1 MKNYTYLKVICVFW
15 LAIFATNLV
24 AQNCV
29 LESENWTTLFQS
41 KLKEAEKTKV
51 KDALNRF
58 IVNYNKYADIY
69 DEEYDLW
76 SERDFLKLIDGGN
89 SSTQYLNDMILSPTN
104 MQAYDYITLLSEHFP
119 TGYNFCLKSIRIT
132 EARQLQD
139 NLYSVSFEG
148 IKAVNNYID
157 VNKVVELQRDIVINF
172 DMVIFGNENKEE
184 LTAAISTANL
194 VKINAIND
202 IAIVDVPANKKS
214 KPERPTK
221 TKIKEENKDVVI
233 TEKPQKKVKT
243 KPEPY
248 KRPELNEVNVK
259 TRDFKIIY
267 AEGGYGF
274 TQNELINGLTKSD
287 LKSSS
292 NHFGLG
298 VDYWKSLNPSN
309 KFFFSAG
316 LLLRYHSI
324 KDEINKD
331 ITSDTY
337 VTTIS
342 DRAPK
347 NSIFKME
354 KNGKIDQTAIAVY
367 APIGIVY
374 NFGRG
379 NDPRVFTLQATVMP
393 GYVVSASRNI
403 AGASTFTSY
412 YGDSIN
418 INNCLITEK
427 ELNSSLDIKKGFTLA
442 AKLSPTFVYESRSW
456 QGKRGFGYIFGLD
469 FTFGLTPLL
478 SSESINPV
486 SATDLVKQKLTVNK
500 SAAFFNKTS
509 TYSALGAR
517 IGIYYVL
524 N

>member
-1 MKNYTYLKVICVFW
+1 MKNYTYLKVICTFW

-29 LESENWTTLFQS
+29 LESENWTALFQS

-202 IAIVDVPANKKS
+202 IAVVDV
-214 KPERPTK
+214 
-221 TKIKEENKDVVI
+221 
-233 TEKPQKKVKT
+233 Q
-243 KPEPY
+243 
-248 KRPELNEVNVK
+248 
-259 TRDFKIIY
+259 
-267 AEGGYGF
+267 
-274 TQNELINGLTKSD
+274 
-287 LKSSS
+287 
-292 NHFGLG
+292 
-298 VDYWKSLNPSN
+298 
-309 KFFFSAG
+309 
-316 LLLRYHSI
+316 
-324 KDEINKD
+324 
-331 ITSDTY
+331 
-337 VTTIS
+337 
-342 DRAPK
+342 
-347 NSIFKME
+347 
-354 KNGKIDQTAIAVY
+354 
-367 APIGIVY
+367 
-374 NFGRG
+374 
-379 NDPRVFTLQATVMP
+379 
-393 GYVVSASRNI
+393 
-403 AGASTFTSY
+403 
-412 YGDSIN
+412 
-418 INNCLITEK
+418 
-427 ELNSSLDIKKGFTLA
+427 
-442 AKLSPTFVYESRSW
+442 
-456 QGKRGFGYIFGLD
+456 
-469 FTFGLTPLL
+469 
-478 SSESINPV
+478 
-486 SATDLVKQKLTVNK
+486 
-500 SAAFFNKTS
+500 
-509 TYSALGAR
+509 
-517 IGIYYVL
+517 
-524 N
+524 

>member
-1 MKNYTYLKVICVFW
+1 M
-15 LAIFATNLV
+15 
-24 AQNCV
+24 
-29 LESENWTTLFQS
+29 
-41 KLKEAEKTKV
+41 
-51 KDALNRF
+51 
-58 IVNYNKYADIY
+58 
-69 DEEYDLW
+69 
-76 SERDFLKLIDGGN
+76 
-89 SSTQYLNDMILSPTN
+89 
-104 MQAYDYITLLSEHFP
+104 
-119 TGYNFCLKSIRIT
+119 
-132 EARQLQD
+132 
-139 NLYSVSFEG
+139 
-148 IKAVNNYID
+148 
-157 VNKVVELQRDIVINF
+157 
-172 DMVIFGNENKEE
+172 
-184 LTAAISTANL
+184 
-194 VKINAIND
+194 
-202 IAIVDVPANKKS
+202 
-214 KPERPTK
+214 
-221 TKIKEENKDVVI
+221 
-233 TEKPQKKVKT
+233 
-243 KPEPY
+243 
-248 KRPELNEVNVK
+248 
-259 TRDFKIIY
+259 
-267 AEGGYGF
+267 
-274 TQNELINGLTKSD
+274 TKSD

-379 NDPRVFTLQATVMP
+379 NDPRVFTLQATIMP